1 VNARTLCC
9 RFPSRVAK
17 VGGNT
22 LTLERPLPWD
32 LFNGYKAE
40 LHAYAP
46 KLHDFGVEG
55 FSVTMKSGRYGG
67 HFK

>member
-1 VNARTLCC
+1 
-9 RFPSRVAK
+9 

-46 KLHDFGVEG
+46 SLHDFGVEG

-67 HFK
+67 HFKCAI